1 MKIFISSDM
10 EGTAGVAH
18 WDETDP
24 ANAAYP
30 RFARQMSLEVA
41 AACQGAIDAGA
52 EDVLVKDAHGGARNI
67 DPALLPRQARIF
79 RSWGSHPYL
88 MMAGLDN
95 SFDGVMFTGY
105 HSAVSSEA
113 NPLSHTMNGQN
124 HLVTINGE
132 LCSELLRNCLT
143 AAYENVPVL
152 RVTGDA
158 GICEWARTKNP
169 NIEIMPASVGVG
181 NGSISIHPELSAER
195 IRETAIRAASGDKL
209 KCRFPMPDHFRAEIC
224 FRNHYKARAGGFY
237 PGAIQTDSRAVAFE
251 ADDYMDVLKFF
262 FWVL

>member
-18 WDETDP
+18 WDETQPSHAD
-24 ANAAYP
+24 YP

-52 EDVLVKDAHGGARNI
+52 ADVLVKDAHDGGRNI
-67 DPALLPRQARIF
+67 FPELLPRQARIF
-79 RSWGSHPYL
+79 RSLGSHPYV
-88 MMAGLDN
+88 MMAGLDS

-105 HSAVSSEA
+105 HSAVSSPE

-124 HLVTINGE
+124 HMVTINGE
-132 LCSELLRNCLT
+132 VCSELLINCLT

-152 RVTGDA
+152 MVTGDA
-158 GICEWARTKNP
+158 GICEWAQTKNL
-169 NIEIMPASVGVG
+169 NIAIMPASVGVG
-181 NGSISIHPELSAER
+181 NGSISIHPELSVER
-195 IRETAIRAASGDKL
+195 IRDTAKKAAAGDRSQCK
-209 KCRFPMPDHFRAEIC
+209 FPMPDHFRAEIC

-237 PGAIQTDSRAVAFE
+237 PGAIQTDSRTVAFE
-251 ADDYMDVLKFF
+251 AGDYMDVLKFF